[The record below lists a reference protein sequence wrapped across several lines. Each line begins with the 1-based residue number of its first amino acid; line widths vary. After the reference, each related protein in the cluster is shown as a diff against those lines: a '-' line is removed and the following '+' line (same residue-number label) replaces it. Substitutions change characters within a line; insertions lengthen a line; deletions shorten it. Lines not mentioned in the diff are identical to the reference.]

1 MEVVA
6 VPSIPKQSHLYT
18 SADEVINSLLDLQ
31 LEKWGLPAFQDCELF
46 STSNLYIYISIFILF
61 NSLNCIFQSL
71 KELYRLNLGVLVEQW
86 SKDMDVDQRCLE
98 SLQVFFLVALTK
110 FITVFFAFSFSNHHL
125 CLRNT

>member
-6 VPSIPKQSHLYT
+6 VPSIPKQSHLYA

-71 KELYRLNLGVLVEQW
+71 KELYRLNLGVLVDQW